1 MLQIGR
7 MLSDFVRVPVLVVSC
22 VVGGIFS
29 GETVQAQTAENY
41 ELLQVEGWTVRVQ
54 DSLADHPRRAQ
65 GLALLHSKLTKIR
78 KTLPGRAVRKLRQV
92 TIWVSENSDRGAA
105 YHPSAEWLQ
114 TNGRVPEMARSVEI
128 QNFDDFIDW
137 SGIQPWMVLHEL
149 AHAWHHRFLPGGYDH
164 PAILSAYKSAV
175 KRGRYKRV
183 LYHDGSRQRAYA
195 LNNEMEFFAEVTE
208 AYFGRNDFQ
217 PFNRR
222 QLKGFD
228 STAYR
233 MVERAWGIRSR

>member
-1 MLQIGR
+1 M
-7 MLSDFVRVPVLVVSC
+7 MFAFARVPVFACLGFLAGVFCTVSA
-22 VVGGIFS
+22 VG
-29 GETVQAQTAENY
+29 QTAQDY
-41 ELLQVEGWTVRVQ
+41 EAMQIEGWTVRVQ
-54 DSLADHPRRAQ
+54 DSLSDHPRRAQ
-65 GLALLHSKLTKIR
+65 GLALLQSKLAKIR

-92 TIWVSENSDRGAA
+92 TIWVSENSERGAA
-105 YHPSAEWLQ
+105 YHPSVEWLES
-114 TNGRVPEMARSVEI
+114 NGRVPEMARSVEI

-149 AHAWHHRFLPGGYDH
+149 AHAWHHRFLPGGYNY
-164 PAILSAYKSAV
+164 PVIRSAYKTAV

-183 LYHDGSRQRAYA
+183 LYYDGTKRKAYA
-195 LNNEMEFFAEVTE
+195 LTNEMEFFAEITE

-228 STAYR
+228 GDAYR
-233 MVERAWGIRSR
+233 MVERAWGVKGR